1 MADRPRNPTIID
13 VARLAGVSKSVVSRV
28 VSGRGSV
35 GEETR
40 QRVVLAA
47 QELGYVVNASARAMV
62 AHRTYTVG
70 AFVRDAATPFY
81 GHLLT
86 AMQERAAFHGYRV
99 VTATGSGRFEVS
111 DEYRALETLAM
122 LRVEALIVCSGLLP
136 SEQIL
141 PFAARLPTVVAG
153 RPETHPSITSVYC
166 DEEHGGASLADHL
179 VDLGHREVAVVTV
192 PHSTSVTMGPRTQ
205 AMARRLLERGVRVLE
220 IPGAHRETAGAWV
233 AEVQRH
239 PGITAV
245 MAPSD
250 RHAVALLEQLRLRG
264 IDVPGELSVTGY
276 DAIGDLAT
284 PLIGLTHWR
293 QPIDLIGSRAVDA
306 LVQLLDGERPP
317 AHHQALPG
325 SLVVG
330 GSTGVPRAGQG

>member
-40 QRVVLAA
+40 RRVLRAA
-47 QELGYVVNASARAMV
+47 EELGYVVNAVARAMV

-81 GHLLT
+81 GNLLT

-99 VTATGSGRFEVS
+99 VTATGSGGFEVS

-122 LRVEALIVCSGLLP
+122 LRVEALLVCSGLLP

-166 DEEHGGASLADHL
+166 DEDEGGTALAGHL
-179 VDLGHREVAVVTV
+179 LDLGHREVAVVTV
-192 PHSTSVTMGPRTQ
+192 PFSGSVTLGPRTA
-205 AMARRLLERGVRVLE
+205 AMTRCLRERGARVLE
-220 IPGAHRETAGAWV
+220 IPGPHRETAGAW
-233 AEVQRH
+233 ATEVLRH

-250 RHAVALLEQLRLRG
+250 RHAVALLEQLRLR
-264 IDVPGELSVTGY
+264 DVAVPERLSVTGY
-276 DAIGDLAT
+276 DGIGDLT
-284 PLIGLTHWR
+284 TSLIGLTHWR

-306 LVQLLDGERPP
+306 LVRLLDGEQPP
-317 AHHQALPG
+317 DHHQVLNG
-325 SLVVG
+325 TLVVG
-330 GSTGVPRAGQG
+330 RTTAPPTG

>member
-40 QRVVLAA
+40 RRVLGAA
-47 QELGYVVNASARAMV
+47 QELGYVVNAVARAMV

-86 AMQERAAFHGYRV
+86 AMQERAASHGYRV

-136 SEQIL
+136 SERIL

-166 DEEHGGASLADHL
+166 DEEEGGIALADHL
-179 VDLGHREVAVVTV
+179 LGLGHREIAVITV
-192 PHSTSVTMGPRTQ
+192 PASSSVTLGPRTA
-205 AMARRLLERGVRVLE
+205 AMTRYLREHGARVIE
-220 IPGAHRETAGAWV
+220 IAGPHRETAGAW
-233 AEVQRH
+233 ATEVLRH
-239 PGITAV
+239 PEITAV
-245 MAPSD
+245 MTPSD
-250 RHAVALLEQLRLRG
+250 RHAVALLEQLRLR
-264 IDVPGELSVTGY
+264 DVAVPGELSVTGY
-276 DAIGDLAT
+276 DGIGDLAT
-284 PLIGLTHWR
+284 SLIGLTHWR

-306 LVQLLDGERPP
+306 LVRLLDGEQPP
-317 AHHQALPG
+317 DHHEALHG

-330 GSTGVPRAGQG
+330 RTTAPPVG

>member
-1 MADRPRNPTIID
+1 MTDRPRNPTIID
-13 VARLAGVSKSVVSRV
+13 VARQAGVSKSVVSRV

-40 QRVVLAA
+40 QRVVRAA
-47 QELGYVVNASARAMV
+47 EELGYVVNASARAMV

-86 AMQERAAFHGYRV
+86 AMQERAAGHGYRV

-136 SEQIL
+136 SERIL
-141 PFAARLPTVVAG
+141 PFAERLPTVVAG

-166 DEEHGGASLADHL
+166 DEDEGGAALADHL
-179 VDLGHREVAVVTV
+179 LGLGHREVAVVTV
-192 PHSTSVTMGPRTQ
+192 SMRDSVTLGPRTA
-205 AMARRLLERGVRVLE
+205 AMVRRLHERGARVLE
-220 IPGAHRETAGAWV
+220 IPGAHRETAGAWAV
-233 AEVQRH
+233 EVLRH

-264 IDVPGELSVTGY
+264 VDVPGDLSVTGY
-276 DAIGDLAT
+276 DGIGDLAT

-293 QPIDLIGSRAVDA
+293 QPIDVIGSRAVDA
-306 LVQLLDGERPP
+306 VVQLLDGERPP
-317 AHHQALPG
+317 DHHQALPG
-325 SLVVG
+325 TLVVG
-330 GSTGVPRAGQG
+330 RTTGPPVG

>member
-1 MADRPRNPTIID
+1 MTDRPRNPTIID
-13 VARLAGVSKSVVSRV
+13 VAERAGVSKSVVSRV

-35 GEETR
+35 GEATR
-40 QRVVLAA
+40 KRVLAAA

-62 AHRTYTVG
+62 ARRTYTFG

-86 AMQERAAFHGYRV
+86 ALQERAAFHGYRV
-99 VTATGSGRFEVS
+99 VTATGAGGFDVT

-136 SEQIL
+136 SERIV

-166 DEEHGGASLADHL
+166 DEVEGGAAVADHL
-179 VDLGHREVAVVTV
+179 LALGHREVAVVTV
-192 PHSTSVTMGPRTQ
+192 PTSRSVTLGPRSA
-205 AMARRLLERGVRVLE
+205 AMVRRLREHGARVLE
-220 IPGAHRETAGAWV
+220 IAERPGEPAGALV
-233 AEVQRH
+233 AEVLRR

-250 RHAVALLEQLRLRG
+250 RIAVAILEQLLMRG
-264 IDVPGELSVTGY
+264 VDVPADISVTGY
-276 DAIGDLAT
+276 DGIGELT
-284 PLIGLTHWR
+284 TSLIGLTTWR
-293 QPIDLIGSRAVDA
+293 QPIGLIGSGAVDA

-317 AHHQALPG
+317 DHHRALPG
-325 SLVVG
+325 SLV
-330 GSTGVPRAGQG
+330 TGRTTAPPAAV

>member
-1 MADRPRNPTIID
+1 MADRPRSPTIID
-13 VARLAGVSKSVVSRV
+13 VARRAGVSKSVVSRV

-40 QRVVLAA
+40 LRVLDAA
-47 QELGYVVNASARAMV
+47 RELGYVVNAVARAMV

-70 AFVRDAATPFY
+70 VFVRDAATPFY

-99 VTATGSGRFEVS
+99 VTATGSGRFDVE
-111 DEYRALETLAM
+111 DEHRALETLAM

-136 SEQIL
+136 SERIL

-166 DEEHGGASLADHL
+166 DEEEGGAALADHL
-179 VDLGHREVAVVTV
+179 VGLGHRDVAVITV
-192 PHSTSVTMGPRTQ
+192 PTSSSVTMGPRTA
-205 AMARRLLERGVRVLE
+205 AMARRLRERGVRVLE
-220 IPGAHRETAGAWV
+220 IAGPHRETAGAWV
-233 AEVQRH
+233 TEVLRH
-239 PGITAV
+239 PAVTAV

-250 RHAVALLEQLRLRG
+250 RHAAALLEQLQLRG
-264 IDVPGELSVTGY
+264 VAVPGQLSVTGY
-276 DAIGDLAT
+276 DGIGDLAS
-284 PLIGLTHWR
+284 PLIGLTCWR
-293 QPIDLIGSRAVDA
+293 QPIDLVGGRAVDTV
-306 LVQLLDGERPP
+306 VQLLDGEQPP

-325 SLVVG
+325 SLV
-330 GSTGVPRAGQG
+330 TGRTTAAPARDS

>member
-35 GEETR
+35 GAETR
-40 QRVVLAA
+40 RRVLRAA
-47 QELGYVVNASARAMV
+47 EELGYVVNAVARAMV

-99 VTATGSGRFEVS
+99 VTATGSGGFEVS

-166 DEEHGGASLADHL
+166 DEDEGGTALAGHL
-179 VDLGHREVAVVTV
+179 LDLGHREVAVVTV
-192 PHSTSVTMGPRTQ
+192 PFSGSVTLGPRTA
-205 AMARRLLERGVRVLE
+205 AMTRRLRERGARVLE
-220 IPGAHRETAGAWV
+220 IPGPHRETAGAW
-233 AEVQRH
+233 ATEVLRH
-239 PGITAV
+239 PEITAV

-250 RHAVALLEQLRLRG
+250 RHAIALMEQLRLR
-264 IDVPGELSVTGY
+264 DVAVPERLSVTGY
-276 DAIGDLAT
+276 DGIGDLT
-284 PLIGLTHWR
+284 TSLIGLTHWR

-306 LVQLLDGERPP
+306 VVRLLDGEQPP
-317 AHHQALPG
+317 DHHQRLNG
-325 SLVVG
+325 TLVVG
-330 GSTGVPRAGQG
+330 RTTAPPTG

>member
-1 MADRPRNPTIID
+1 MTDRPRNPTIID
-13 VARLAGVSKSVVSRV
+13 VAERAGVSKSVVSRV

-35 GEETR
+35 GEATR
-40 QRVVLAA
+40 KRVLAAA

-62 AHRTYTVG
+62 AHRTYTFG

-86 AMQERAAFHGYRV
+86 ALQERAAFHGYRV
-99 VTATGSGRFEVS
+99 VTATGSGGFEVA

-136 SEQIL
+136 SEGIV

-166 DEEHGGASLADHL
+166 DEVEGGTALADHL
-179 VDLGHREVAVVTV
+179 LALGHREVAVVTV
-192 PHSTSVTMGPRTQ
+192 PTSRSVTLGPRSA
-205 AMARRLLERGVRVLE
+205 AMVRRLREHGARVLE
-220 IPGAHRETAGAWV
+220 IAERPRESAGAMV
-233 AEVQRH
+233 AEALRH
-239 PGITAV
+239 PGVTAV

-250 RHAVALLEQLRLRG
+250 RIAVAVLEQLLMRG
-264 IDVPGELSVTGY
+264 VDVPGDLSVTGY
-276 DAIGDLAT
+276 DGIGELT
-284 PLIGLTHWR
+284 TSLIALTTWR
-293 QPIDLIGSRAVDA
+293 QPIGLIGSGAVDA

-317 AHHQALPG
+317 DHHRALPG
-325 SLVVG
+325 SLV
-330 GSTGVPRAGQG
+330 TGRTTAPPAA

>member
-1 MADRPRNPTIID
+1 MAERPKSPTIID
-13 VARLAGVSKSVVSRV
+13 VAERAGVSKSVVSRV

-35 GEETR
+35 SEDTR
-40 QRVVLAA
+40 RRVVDAA

-62 AHRTYTVG
+62 ARRTYTVG

-99 VTATGSGRFEVS
+99 VTATGSGKFEVD

-136 SEQIL
+136 SERIV

-166 DEEHGGASLADHL
+166 DEEQGGAALADHL
-179 VDLGHREVAVVTV
+179 CDLGHREVAVITV
-192 PHSTSVTMGPRTQ
+192 PFSDSVTMGPRTR
-205 AMARRLLERGVRVLE
+205 AMSRRLRERGARVLE
-220 IPGAHRETAGAWV
+220 IPGAHRETAGIWAS
-233 AEVQRH
+233 EVLRR
-239 PGITAV
+239 PGVTAV

-250 RHAVALLEQLRLRG
+250 RHAVALLEQLQMRG
-264 IDVPGELSVTGY
+264 VDVPGRLSVTGY
-276 DAIGDLAT
+276 DAIGEYTT

-293 QPIDLIGSRAVDA
+293 QPIELIGSRAVDA
-306 LVQLLDGERPP
+306 LVQLLDGEQPP
-317 AHHQALPG
+317 AHHEALPG

-330 GSTGVPRAGQG
+330 RTAAAPGR

>member
-1 MADRPRNPTIID
+1 MARQ
-13 VARLAGVSKSVVSRV
+13 AGVSKSVVSRV

-40 QRVVLAA
+40 QRVIRAA

-122 LRVEALIVCSGLLP
+122 LRVEALLVCSGLLP
-136 SEQIL
+136 SERIV

-166 DEEHGGASLADHL
+166 DEDEGGTALADHVL
-179 VDLGHREVAVVTV
+179 ELGHREVAVVTV
-192 PHSTSVTMGPRTQ
+192 PTSKSVTLGPRTA
-205 AMARRLLERGVRVLE
+205 AMVRRLREGGARVLE
-220 IPGAHRETAGAWV
+220 VGERPRESAGAMA
-233 AEVQRH
+233 AEVLRR

-250 RHAVALLEQLRLRG
+250 RHAVALMEQFRLRG
-264 IDVPGELSVTGY
+264 VDVPGDLSVTGY
-276 DAIGDLAT
+276 DGIGELAT
-284 PLIGLTHWR
+284 SLIGLTTWR
-293 QPIDLIGSRAVDA
+293 QPIGLIGSRAVDA
-306 LVQLLDGERPP
+306 LVQLLDGEQPP
-317 AHHQALPG
+317 DHHESLPG
-325 SLVVG
+325 SLV
-330 GSTGVPRAGQG
+330 TGRTTARPTPA

>member
-1 MADRPRNPTIID
+1 MTDRPRNPTIID
-13 VARLAGVSKSVVSRV
+13 VAGRAGVSKSVVSRV

-40 QRVVLAA
+40 QRVLRAA

-99 VTATGSGRFEVS
+99 VTATGSGRFEED

-136 SEQIL
+136 SERIL
-141 PFAARLPTVVAG
+141 PFAERLPTVVAG

-166 DEEHGGASLADHL
+166 DEDEGGVALADHL
-179 VDLGHREVAVVTV
+179 VGLGHREVAVVTV
-192 PHSTSVTMGPRTQ
+192 PTSHSVTLGPRTA
-205 AMARRLLERGVRVLE
+205 AMARRLRERGAHVLE
-220 IPGAHRETAGAWV
+220 IPGSHRETAGAW
-233 AEVQRH
+233 ATEVLRH

-250 RHAVALLEQLRLRG
+250 RHALALLEQLRLRG
-264 IDVPGELSVTGY
+264 AAVPEQLSVTGY
-276 DAIGDLAT
+276 DGIGDLT
-284 PLIGLTHWR
+284 TSLIGLTHWR
-293 QPIDLIGSRAVDA
+293 QPIDLIGGGAVDA
-306 LVQLLDGERPP
+306 LVQLLDGEQPP
-317 AHHQALPG
+317 DHHRALPG
-325 SLVVG
+325 ALVVG
-330 GSTGVPRAGQG
+330 RTTAPPAA